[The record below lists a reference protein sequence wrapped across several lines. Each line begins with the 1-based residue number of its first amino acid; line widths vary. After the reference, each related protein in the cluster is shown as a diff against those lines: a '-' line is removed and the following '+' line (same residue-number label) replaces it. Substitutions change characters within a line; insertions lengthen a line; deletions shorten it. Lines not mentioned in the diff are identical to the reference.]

1 MKTPA
6 ESITVLRH
14 FGYQEREAKFLY
26 LVATYSGIFVRRQ
39 YQALGA
45 AKESARSLAL
55 KAILNKDVKEH
66 LPEQGRTRVYELRG
80 MSIYG
85 ALGKEKL
92 SSCKGPGGFLNKAAV
107 RLLTLDFVLAHPDG
121 RYLEEETEQ
130 VSYFVQNRRIS
141 KETLP
146 VRVILPR
153 TGVETHRYFP
163 EKFPMFL
170 STGSDG
176 PLVNFTFIEDE
187 TLSLAAFS
195 VFVKRYRPLFS
206 ALGGNF
212 RLIFVSSSTRSFHS
226 ARRVFIKRL
235 SAIAN
240 GGESRRLAKLFWLRK
255 MAEEKRFA
263 ELTRQDLIDWQ
274 RGLKRYGGP
283 RRESQYQ
290 DWKQTG
296 RLGEPEP
303 QAAVLPDP
311 GHYFE
316 TFLSMP
322 FVDD

>member
-45 AKESARSLAL
+45 GKDSARNLAVRAL
-55 KAILNKDVKEH
+55 LYKDVKEH

-80 MSIYG
+80 TGIYG

-92 SSCKGPGGFLNKAAV
+92 PSCKGPGGFLNQATV

-121 RYLEEETEQ
+121 RYLEEEAEK
-130 VSYFVQNRRIS
+130 VSYFVQDRKIS

-146 VRVILPR
+146 VRLFRRRP
-153 TGVETHRYFP
+153 GVETRRYFP
-163 EKFPMFL
+163 EKFPLFV

-176 PLVNFTFIEDE
+176 PVINFTYIEDE

-195 VFVKRYRPLFS
+195 RFVQRYRPLFS
-206 ALGGNF
+206 ALGSNF
-212 RLIFVSSSTRSFHS
+212 RLIFVSSSTRSFRS
-226 ARRVFIKRL
+226 ARRIFINRL
-235 SAIAN
+235 SAIAD
-240 GGESRRLAKLFWLRK
+240 GVGSRRLAKFFWVRK
-255 MAEEKRFA
+255 MAEDKRFA
-263 ELTRQDLIDWQ
+263 ELANQDLIDWQ
-274 RGLKRYGGP
+274 RGLKRYGNP
-283 RRESQYQ
+283 LHERQYQ
-290 DWKQTG
+290 DWKQSG
-296 RLGEPEP
+296 NLPEPEP
-303 QAAVLPDP
+303 QAAVVPDP
-311 GHYFE
+311 GRLFE
-316 TFLSMP
+316 TFLSIP